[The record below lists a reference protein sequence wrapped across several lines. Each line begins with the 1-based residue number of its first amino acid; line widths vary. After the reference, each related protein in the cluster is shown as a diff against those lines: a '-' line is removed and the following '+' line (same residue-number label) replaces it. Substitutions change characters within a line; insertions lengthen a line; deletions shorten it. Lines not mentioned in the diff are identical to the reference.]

1 MSINIEILL
10 TAIMVSSAC
19 ALLGV
24 FLVLKSMAMVSD
36 AITHTILLGI
46 VIGFFIVHDLN
57 SPFLILGASIIGVLT
72 VYLIDMLILTKLVK
86 EDSAIGIIFPFLFSI
101 AVILI
106 SKFLGNVHLD
116 IDAVLLGELACIPFD
131 RITLFGNSIPKG
143 LLSTFIILLINLS
156 FVTIFFKELK
166 LTTFDKALA
175 ATLGFFPIVLNYIFI
190 TLVSVTV
197 LGSFEAVG
205 SILVV
210 AFMIGPAITA
220 YLLTDRLHL
229 MILLSIF
236 IGIISS
242 VLGFYISI
250 YLDISIAGTIA
261 VTIGFIFLII
271 LFFSPKKGILVN
283 IGRKKKRVSKFA
295 VISILLYVY
304 NNGNINEEKECN
316 INTIEGKLGW
326 KKGFFGYII
335 DIIINNQYVYIENN
349 TLKITKRGVEY
360 LELLDA

>member
-116 IDAVLLGELACIPFD
+116 IDAVLLGELAFIPFD

-271 LFFSPKKGILVN
+271 PPAFSNNFLTGRCPLFLVNSPASILASGFSVAPNICGILLFN
-283 IGRKKKRVSKFA
+283 FWK
-295 VISILLYVY
+295 ILLRFRD
-304 NNGNINEEKECN
+304 NIFLSKSSNSFILFSCN
-316 INTIEGKLGW
+316 SPIN
-326 KKGFFGYII
+326 
-335 DIIINNQYVYIENN
+335 V
-349 TLKITKRGVEY
+349 
-360 LELLDA
+360 ASS

>member
-10 TAIMVSSAC
+10 TAVMVSSAC

-46 VIGFFIVHDLN
+46 VIGFFVVHDLN

-72 VYLIDMLILTKLVK
+72 VYLIDMLISTKLVK

-101 AVILI
+101 SVILI

-116 IDAVLLGELACIPFD
+116 IDTVLLGELAFIPFD
-131 RITLFGNSIPKG
+131 RMSLFGISIPKE
-143 LLSTFIILLINLS
+143 LFSAFIILSINLG

-175 ATLGFFPIVLNYIFI
+175 ATLGFCPFILNYVFI

-210 AFMIGPAITA
+210 TFMIGPAITA
-220 YLLTDRLHL
+220 YLLTDRLHS

-242 VLGFYISI
+242 ILGFYISI

-261 VTIGFIFLII
+261 VVIGLIFFII
-271 LFFSPKKGILVN
+271 LFLSPKKGILVN
-283 IGRKKKRVSKFA
+283 IGRKKQMKAKFA
-295 VISILLYVY
+295 VISILLHIH
-304 NNGNINEEKECN
+304 NNSNVDEEKECD
-316 INTIEGKLGW
+316 INTVEDKLNW
-326 KKGFFGYII
+326 EKGFFSHIV
-335 DIIINNQYVYIENN
+335 DIVINNQYVYIENN

-360 LELLDA
+360 LEFLDA